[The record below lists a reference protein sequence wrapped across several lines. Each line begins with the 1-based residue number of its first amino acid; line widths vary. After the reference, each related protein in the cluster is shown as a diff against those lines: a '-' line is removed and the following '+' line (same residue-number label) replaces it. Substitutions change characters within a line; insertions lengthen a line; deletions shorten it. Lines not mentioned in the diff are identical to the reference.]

1 MTTRDEKKS
10 KPLNKMQQQ
19 IDNQTNSQVFSSQP
33 PKLKNHNQEIN
44 TKLDYL
50 IDNQIPQSDMVT
62 EEELKKHE
70 EKSQK
75 RHQELS
81 QKLADQNS
89 KMNQTINNA
98 TQIAYNDGLGKRVD
112 TLQQQTEGMALELDY
127 REQKMD
133 DKTQQYIAKM
143 VDMTQVAQYLDRYT
157 KSINNALVPTLRQ
170 LIVQVRQGITHHTN
184 EVTKNVYNEMQEV
197 TGTSMK
203 QLIEQETYKQL
214 QKNTNEVQQ
223 AKLSAQLAATVA
235 KNAVEELSTLLSS
248 FKLYLTILLLE
259 FLLIV
264 PLTLVTSGKWKIIT
278 MLLLLV
284 IFGLVDY
291 QYLKRGD

>member
-1 MTTRDEKKS
+1 M
-10 KPLNKMQQQ
+10 
-19 IDNQTNSQVFSSQP
+19 
-33 PKLKNHNQEIN
+33 
-44 TKLDYL
+44 
-50 IDNQIPQSDMVT
+50 
-62 EEELKKHE
+62 
-70 EKSQK
+70 
-75 RHQELS
+75 
-81 QKLADQNS
+81 ADQNS